1 MNEDYCT
8 TFRLAEDII
17 VIRFVNDYRQVVYRF
32 QYSIQI
38 IWNSRFTW
46 CQIMQH
52 LRELTYH
59 FNFLV
64 ELIHMDMQ
72 NNYNNIGSKEIF
84 NHSTRGVEIVDGLPD
99 IVICREDNG
108 NEDGVECT
116 VCYETFTDG
125 ETVKRMACTH
135 LFHSHCLLQWFRSK
149 ISCPT
154 CRYEP
159 AI

>member
-46 CQIMQH
+46 RHIMQH
-52 LRELTYH
+52 LRESTYH

-64 ELIHMDMQ
+64 EHIHMDIQ
-72 NNYNNIGSKEIF
+72 NNYNNIGSEEIF
-84 NHSTRGVEIVDGLPD
+84 NHSTRELEIVDVFLD
-99 IVICREDNG
+99 IANHEYAFSEMICSFLVRPFTMDA
-108 NEDGVECT
+108 GVDT
-116 VCYETFTDG
+116 Y
-125 ETVKRMACTH
+125 AYH
-135 LFHSHCLLQWFRSK
+135 PSHSRIWASK
-149 ISCPT
+149 MHEASIDL
-154 CRYEP
+154 
-159 AI
+159 